1 MHRNALNRR
10 LLVLMS
16 LAGVLSTATLAR
28 AQQPPDDDAV
38 VDPSEPDYVLVN
50 LPTTLRLPARGG
62 NFHLS
67 HRFNEN
73 LRQDS
78 FGDQASN
85 LFGLD
90 EGANIALEF
99 RYGIVRRLQAVVQR
113 TSVGRT
119 IQFSAK
125 YDAWHQ
131 RGSMPLSISGLVAV
145 EGDDNFKEHYA
156 PAVGAVVSRAIAS
169 RLAVYA
175 VPVFVGNTATG
186 GAARRNTGFVGM
198 GVNARVLSTVYL
210 LGEVSPRIGGF
221 VIGDPEFALG
231 LEKRVG
237 LHTFGLTLANGAQST
252 FRQLSHG
259 GVPRGLYLGFNLSR
273 KFF

>member
-1 MHRNALNRR
+1 MHRNARSQHF
-10 LLVLMS
+10 LVLIS
-16 LAGVLSTATLAR
+16 LVGVLIAATPAR
-28 AQQPPDDDAV
+28 AQEPPDDDAV
-38 VDPSEPDYVLVN
+38 LDPAEPDYALIN
-50 LPTTLRLPARGG
+50 LPTTLRLPARAG

-99 RYGIVRRLQAVVQR
+99 RYGVIRHLQVVVQR

-131 RGSMPLSISGLVAV
+131 RGSMPLSISGLLSV
-145 EGDDNFKEHYA
+145 EGDDNFREHYA
-156 PAVGAVVSRAIAS
+156 PAVGAVVSRTFAN

-175 VPVFVGNTATG
+175 VPVFVANTATG
-186 GAARRNTGFVGM
+186 GAARRHTGFLGIGANV
-198 GVNARVLSTVYL
+198 RVLSTVYL
-210 LGEVSPRIGGF
+210 IGEVSPRIAGF

-231 LEKRVG
+231 VEKRVG
-237 LHTFGLTLANGAQST
+237 AHTFALTFANGAQTT

-259 GVPRGLYLGFNLSR
+259 GVPQGLYLGFNLSR